1 MIEKLWLGEL
11 APWSE
16 AEEKHME
23 ALRYAGILEDCFQS
37 LMALLGEEGK
47 GLLKEYE
54 RAQNDYLFLSRE
66 DSFKKGFSLGL
77 KLSAEAFLSE

>member
-1 MIEKLWLGEL
+1 MIEQLWLGEL

-16 AEEKHME
+16 AEEKNVE
-23 ALRYAGILEDCFQS
+23 AMRYAKILDDRFQL
-37 LMALLGEEGK
+37 LMALLDEEGK

-54 RAQNDYLFLSRE
+54 RAYTDYLFLARE

-77 KLSAEAFLSE
+77 KLSAEAFLRE